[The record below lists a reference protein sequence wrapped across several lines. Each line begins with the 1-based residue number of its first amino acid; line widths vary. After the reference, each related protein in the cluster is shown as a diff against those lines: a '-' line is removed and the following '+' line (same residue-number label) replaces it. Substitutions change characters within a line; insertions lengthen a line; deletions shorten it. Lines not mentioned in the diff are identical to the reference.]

1 MAYSKFTLSKAAQD
15 LELRIVAGQRFLQ
28 QASPVTPTP
37 LLVQTLEEN
46 IPWAIAVGSEKARS
60 EGIVTPILLEV
71 KRQLKGQ
78 ISVFSGEEFNVDVD
92 RGLNGY
98 VDFLIGQT
106 DSQLYLEAPIVVLV
120 EAKKEDLKSGLG
132 QCVAEMVAAQ
142 QFNLESKASVTT
154 VYGTVTSG
162 TVWIFLKLDEKTV
175 TIDLTEYSVNPI
187 EQLLGFLVWMVG
199 KR

>member
-175 TIDLTEYSVNPI
+175 MIDLTEYSVNPI